1 MKKPAHF
8 LPLLAYIVINMLF
21 IGKYV
26 SRIHPTLSIIA
37 CVVYA
42 ISITVLL
49 RWFQKRNGFHNPKG
63 LLVGSLAVITLL
75 AVMQFAIDPYTIRVD
90 RWSAIH
96 YFIQALLQGSYP
108 YEAGT
113 HLHGYG
119 SPFPVWQ
126 VFHIPFY
133 LLGNVGLSFIIAT
146 GLFIHSMYRLWGTK
160 TGYLTLALLVC
171 SPAYLYEIAVR
182 SDLMT
187 NFLLASAI
195 INYLIIYRVT
205 LPSHIVSIA
214 VMCGL
219 MASTRLTT
227 VVPLFMLYFKE
238 FIPLPA
244 KDKTTFLLTVI
255 ATFVLTFLPFL
266 LWDAHQLLYSDH
278 GPFALQTSQIRDLDP
293 IIFLAMSIWLA
304 CKWKAEYVKLYAYT
318 AVSLGFMVAYTFIVN
333 MATRGDWPRLFDP
346 TYDITYFNMALVFA
360 IATLS
365 AMAAKGK
372 P

>member
-1 MKKPAHF
+1 MKKPVHF
-8 LPLLAYIVINMLF
+8 LPLLSYIVINMLF

-26 SRIHPTLSIIA
+26 SRIHPTLSITA

-63 LLVGSLAVITLL
+63 LLVGSLAMITLL

-219 MASTRLTT
+219 MASTRLTA

-278 GPFALQTSQIRDLDP
+278 GPFALQTSQIRKFDI
-293 IIFLAMSIWLA
+293 IIFLIAAIWLSLS
-304 CKWKAEYVKLYAYT
+304 WKSQYQKLYAFT
-318 AVSLGFMVAYTFIVN
+318 ASILCFMVIYTFAFN
-333 MATRGDWPRLFDP
+333 MATRSDWSRIFEPV
-346 TYDITYFNMALVFA
+346 YDITYFNMSLVFF
-360 IATLS
+360 IAALASPKTHY
-365 AMAAKGK
+365 
-372 P
+372 PN